1 MATKK
6 TSKRPA
12 AKRASNK
19 PPKKAAKKRSS
30 KAPTK
35 AARKSASKAPTKAA
49 SKAPKKGA
57 SAKKTA
63 SAAPRKRRTTLS
75 PGRANRPTQ
84 PARPRAKK
92 AAAKQVPMSVPAP
105 APAPKPIS
113 VAAPVAVQPPTP
125 VVQSAPAPA
134 PATPPPPKP
143 ATYLDSLPQDP
154 AALVAGLFQVVR
166 GAAKD
171 LRTLFA
177 QALAIGQKNDRHDR

>member
-1 MATKK
+1 M
-6 TSKRPA
+6 
-12 AKRASNK
+12 
-19 PPKKAAKKRSS
+19 
-30 KAPTK
+30 
-35 AARKSASKAPTKAA
+35 SA
-49 SKAPKKGA
+49 
-57 SAKKTA
+57 
-63 SAAPRKRRTTLS
+63 
-75 PGRANRPTQ
+75 
-84 PARPRAKK
+84 
-92 AAAKQVPMSVPAP
+92 PAP

-125 VVQSAPAPA
+125 VVQSLPTPAPA

-171 LRTLFA
+171 LHTLFA